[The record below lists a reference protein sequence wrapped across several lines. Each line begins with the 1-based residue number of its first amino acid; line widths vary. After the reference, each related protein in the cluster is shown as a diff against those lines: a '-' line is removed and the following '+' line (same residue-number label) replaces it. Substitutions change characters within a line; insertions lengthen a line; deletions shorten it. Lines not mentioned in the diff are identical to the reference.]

1 MSALVLIPLLLTGM
15 VTGAVFTSGSDVN
28 EGRGRYTTQADNDSL
43 GNLQPTNLPS
53 PSPLATSSISP
64 STSQSPT
71 GPSQSFGIS
80 PSSSY
85 SPSETQ
91 LAADSHTVVFD
102 PANGG
107 EAERVTVL
115 DGSLASPPAD
125 NPKRDG
131 YRFDGWSEHDTMM
144 DFRSPITRDITL
156 KAEWT
161 PVTDWVLSP
170 DHGPASS
177 ATSITITP
185 PSAGSPSFSTLEAH
199 DGKLMGVTGDGRLF
213 TLTTNDE
220 MPAQVPSPQRES
232 GDVRFTAGV
241 VGDDSYAALSRDHRI
256 YTWSKS
262 GETPALHDADSTAY
276 TSITMAADHLMAVD
290 HEGRIHTWTS
300 KGEPTGKA
308 ISLPSQALAVKA
320 AGNADCMLAL
330 DGKGQ
335 IWFWKPDAINVNQ
348 IQPVKIAN
356 RIVQIS
362 ALDHGFMLLYSTGQ
376 VSYLDNG
383 QTHPE
388 PLVLSDHSAITAISS
403 DAAQTVLVDI
413 RGRLWAWQ
421 PGSKPIRADDGSQQY
436 LQAVKAGSRITAI
449 SRRGGIYRWGLDAQ
463 QSNPGKPAKVE
474 TATALTLESSSL
486 DGKPLTLTK
495 NNGSWKTD
503 IPASKPGSTAITL
516 VGRQDGQPFSMSL
529 NYTVDQPLTQ
539 GVEPRSTLT
548 VRFDTDGGSP
558 EPADQHF
565 PARYG
570 RVKRP
575 SPDPAREGF
584 LFDGWFTG
592 EVAYDFSRPVDK
604 DLTLTAKWT
613 PAGRNSTWSISPDK
627 GSQLGNEATTI
638 TPPDTSRG
646 IRFSQISG
654 GTDYNDGF
662 SLAVASDGNAYA
674 WGSNQYG
681 QLGDGT
687 ITRRTTPVRVSK
699 PVGAPTD
706 FTFVQVSAGY
716 WHSLA
721 IGNDGNV
728 YAWGDNRYGQLG
740 NGTTGGYQTKP
751 VRVQTPDRKTYPD
764 LPADFTY
771 VQVSGG
777 GNNSLAVGSDGNAY
791 AWGLNQY
798 GQLGNGTTTNRNT
811 PVRVS
816 NPADTPTDF
825 TFVQV
830 SGGAYYSLAVGND
843 DNVYAW
849 GINQYGQ
856 LGNNTSN
863 TFANPIPVRVRDPA
877 NPTDASKG
885 LKAVQVN
892 AGWRHSLAVGKDG
905 YAYAWGYNDDGQLGN
920 NTSNTFANP
929 IPVRVRDPANPT
941 DASKGLKA
949 VQVSGG
955 YEHSLALG
963 SDGYAYAWGRNYE
976 GQLGNT
982 ASGSTV
988 NPIPVRVR
996 DPANPTDTSQGL
1008 KAVQVST
1015 GFQHSLAVDSDGY
1028 TYAWGNN
1035 QYGELGNDSISTG
1048 DYSPVPVPAVFN
1060 LMPVITGIRFD
1071 STRASGL
1078 TRGAGNSVTVLTPA
1092 HQPGTVT
1099 VSVDYTLG
1107 GAPKQPDTSL
1117 RYTYLPVGTTVVIP
1131 RAGGEGILLALATGI
1146 TGMGGVLASRRHQK
1160 ETQQLLHA
1168 WHE

>member
-1 MSALVLIPLLLTGM
+1 MASSSASADSCTHRFGLRSFMSALVLIPLLLTGM

-43 GNLQPTNLPS
+43 GNLQSTNLPS

-64 STSQSPT
+64 STSQFQT

-85 SPSETQ
+85 STAVIKS
-91 LAADSHTVVFD
+91 AADSHTVVFD

-107 EAERVTVL
+107 EAQRVTVL

-161 PVTDWVLSP
+161 PVTDWALSP

-185 PSAGSPSFSTLEAH
+185 PSAGSPSFSTLETH

-213 TLTTNDE
+213 TWATNDE
-220 MPAQVPSPQRES
+220 MPVQVPSPQGES
-232 GDVRFTAGV
+232 GEVRFTAGV

-308 ISLPSQALAVKA
+308 MSLPKQALAVKA
-320 AGNADCMLAL
+320 VGNADRMLAL

-335 IWFWKPDAINVNQ
+335 VWIWKPDAIDVNQ

-388 PLVLSDHSAITAISS
+388 PLVLSDHSAIAAISS
-403 DAAQTVLVDI
+403 DATQTVLVDI

-421 PGSKPIRADDGSQQY
+421 PGSKPIGADDGSQQY
-436 LQAVKAGSRITAI
+436 MQAASTGSRVTAI
-449 SRRGGIYRWGLDAQ
+449 SRQNSMFTWGLDA

-474 TATALTLESSSL
+474 TATALTLESASM

-495 NNGSWKTD
+495 NNDSWQTD
-503 IPASKPGSTAITL
+503 IPTSKPESTAITL
-516 VGRQDGQPFSMSL
+516 VGRQDGQLFTRSL
-529 NYTVDQPLTQ
+529 NYTVDQTLTRDT
-539 GVEPRSTLT
+539 EPRSTLT
-548 VRFDTDGGSP
+548 VRFNTGGGKP
-558 EPADQHF
+558 EPADQSF
-565 PARYG
+565 STING

-584 LFDGWFTG
+584 LFDGWFIG

-604 DLTLTAKWT
+604 NLTLTAKWT
-613 PAGRNSTWSISPDK
+613 PADRNSTWSISPDK

-646 IRFSQISG
+646 IRLSQVSG

-728 YAWGDNRYGQLG
+728 YAWGDNTYGQLG
-740 NGTTGGYQTKP
+740 NGTTGGYQTTP

-816 NPADTPTDF
+816 KPADTPMDF
-825 TFVQV
+825 TYVQV

-863 TFANPIPVRVRDPA
+863 TFANPVPMRVRDPA
-877 NPTDASKG
+877 NPTD
-885 LKAVQVN
+885 
-892 AGWRHSLAVGKDG
+892 
-905 YAYAWGYNDDGQLGN
+905 
-920 NTSNTFANP
+920 TSQ
-929 IPVRVRDPANPT
+929 
-941 DASKGLKA
+941 GLKA

-988 NPIPVRVR
+988 NPVPVRVR
-996 DPANPTDTSQGL
+996 DPANPTDAIQGL
-1008 KAVQVST
+1008 KAVQVSA

-1028 TYAWGNN
+1028 TYSWGNN

-1048 DYSPVPVPAVFN
+1048 TYSPVPVPAVFN
-1060 LMPVITGIRFD
+1060 LMPMITGIRFD

-1078 TRGAGNSVTVLTPA
+1078 TRGDGNSVTVLTPA
-1092 HQPGTVT
+1092 HQPGMVT

-1117 RYTYLPVGTTVVIP
+1117 RYSYLPVGTTAVIP
-1131 RAGGEGILLALATGI
+1131 RAGGEGILLALATGL